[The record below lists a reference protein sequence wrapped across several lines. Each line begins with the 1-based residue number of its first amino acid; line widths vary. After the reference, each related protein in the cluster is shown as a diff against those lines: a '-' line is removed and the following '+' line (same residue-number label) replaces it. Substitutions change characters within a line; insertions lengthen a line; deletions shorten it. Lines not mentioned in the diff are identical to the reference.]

1 MFVLDTDTLSLLLR
15 GHPRVTERVAQAAEE
30 VVITLVARVE
40 ILQGRFASVLK
51 AENGDRLLQAQRRLE
66 ESEHDLNRFTILA
79 IDAAAA
85 AEFDRLRQNKKLR
98 KIGRADL
105 LIAALS
111 LAKRATVVTHNRK
124 DFEQVPG
131 LRVEDWTD

>member
-30 VVITLVARVE
+30 VVITLVTRIE
-40 ILQGRFASVLK
+40 IVQGRFASVLK
-51 AENGDRLLQAQRRLE
+51 AEHGDRLLQAQRRLE
-66 ESEHDLNRFTILA
+66 ESEQDLNRFTILA
-79 IDAAAA
+79 IDAATA
-85 AEFDRLRQNKKLR
+85 AEFDHLRQNKKLK

-111 LAKRATVVTHNRK
+111 LARRATVVTRNRK